1 MACSISVSFIDST
14 CSHSVK
20 QLLFSGKESRSICN
34 GASQSGYICGVEEM
48 VHQLIECCAGWNCA
62 NHDDLETTIWVYT
75 LSSLLLWTNL
85 FELWAALSWDSVGET
100 GDASHF
106 LERTI
111 II

>member
-1 MACSISVSFIDST
+1 MKRRYDNLVVIPPFLYKQIESFKCWVD
-14 CSHSVK
+14 
-20 QLLFSGKESRSICN
+20 
-34 GASQSGYICGVEEM
+34 SQSGYICGVEEM

-85 FELWAALSWDSVGET
+85 FELWAALSWDSVGKT

-106 LERTI
+106 LERMI